1 MSPLTLAL
9 LGGQSLLG
17 YLNTRQQTG
26 ANDRALAAQT
36 AAANRAIDLQRD
48 IYGQTRTDLSPWR
61 DQGAQATTALAN
73 RIGLNVGVQP
83 RSVGAGQSP
92 AAAQNGQL
100 VTLQAPDGSTRQV
113 PSWQAP
119 RYLAA
124 GARQVA

>member
-26 ANDRALAAQT
+26 ANDRALEAQT
-36 AAANRAIDLQRD
+36 ASANRAIDLQRD
-48 IYGQTRTDLSPWR
+48 IYGQTWTDLSPWR
-61 DQGAQATTALAN
+61 ESGAQATQALAN

-83 RSVGAGQSP
+83 RSVRMGQSP
-92 AAAQNGQL
+92 GAAAGAQT
-100 VTLQAPDGSTRQV
+100 VTLQAPDGTTRQV
-113 PSWQAP
+113 PSWQAQ